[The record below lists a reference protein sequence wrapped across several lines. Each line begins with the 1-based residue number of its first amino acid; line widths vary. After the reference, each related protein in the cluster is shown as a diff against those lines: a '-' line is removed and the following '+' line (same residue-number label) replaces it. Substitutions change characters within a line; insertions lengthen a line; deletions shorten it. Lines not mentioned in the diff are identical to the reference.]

1 MPFLQRPRL
10 SERWSTLPC
19 VWETSRR
26 RVAIHF
32 GCSCSR
38 RFHDL
43 HNYVNYYVWHL
54 SKVSSVPSWPR
65 FFFSS
70 WLQVPGSR
78 VPGQDLAPGVP
89 EAGGEPGCRGLRA
102 FDLGWIGEVFR
113 DRQLYILLHM
123 QSWYAARFLS
133 VVVLMFTLPLLFLS
147 PCQH

>member
-26 RVAIHF
+26 RVAVHF

-38 RFHDL
+38 RFHEDL
-43 HNYVNYYVWHL
+43 HNYVNYYVASL
-54 SKVSSVPSWPR
+54 KSLFCSITAS
-65 FFFSS
+65 FFLF
-70 WLQVPGSR
+70 VMVTPGSR

-102 FDLGWIGEVFR
+102 FELGWIGEVFR
-113 DRQLYILLHM
+113 DRQLYILLHI